1 MLRSG
6 LILSI
11 AGPAAFLTVL
21 VHPTIRANADFLGRQ
36 DRVVVLPVHT
46 VIAAKLESAAIF
58 RVAAVVRSERR
69 PTETAIEHQR
79 SDQGKASSKLPRRL
93 MKEGCEGAISSL
105 AGPEARRML
114 PGRCIA

>member
-6 LILSI
+6 LILGI
-11 AGPAAFLTVL
+11 AGPAALFTLLIQPMMRESADL
-21 VHPTIRANADFLGRQ
+21 VVRQ
-36 DRVVVLPVHT
+36 DHVVVLPIQAVMT
-46 VIAAKLESAAIF
+46 TNANIEL

-69 PTETAIEHQR
+69 SIDKSIDSQDRTR
-79 SDQGKASSKLPRRL
+79 DKSSSKLPRRL

>member
-6 LILSI
+6 LILGI
-11 AGPAAFLTVL
+11 AGPAALLTLL
-21 VHPTIRANADFLGRQ
+21 VHPTIRENADLVGRQ
-36 DRVVVLPVHT
+36 DRLVLLPIQDVL
-46 VIAAKLESAAIF
+46 AAKAQVETVQQI
-58 RVAAVVRSERR
+58 AAVVRSEGR
-69 PTETAIEHQR
+69 PIEAQR
-79 SDQGKASSKLPRRL
+79 SGQDKASSKLPRRL

>member
-6 LILSI
+6 LILGI
-11 AGPAAFLTVL
+11 AGPAALLTLL
-21 VHPTIRANADFLGRQ
+21 VHPMVRDNADLVVRPGLSIAHPFQDVVMARASSTTFLQ
-36 DRVVVLPVHT
+36 VAT
-46 VIAAKLESAAIF
+46 VI
-58 RVAAVVRSERR
+58 RSERR
-69 PTETAIEHQR
+69 PTEPATAPQR
-79 SDQGKASSKLPRRL
+79 QNSDRSSSKLPRRL

>member
-6 LILSI
+6 LILGI
-11 AGPAAFLTVL
+11 AGPAALLTVL
-21 VHPTIRANADFLGRQ
+21 MQPMIRESADLVLRQ
-36 DRVVVLPVHT
+36 DQAVVLPIQD
-46 VIAAKLESAAIF
+46 VITAKASIETRI
-58 RVAAVVRSERR
+58 AAVVRSEKR
-69 PTETAIEHQR
+69 PIEK
-79 SDQGKASSKLPRRL
+79 SIDSQGQAGDKSSSKLPRRL

>member
-6 LILSI
+6 LILGI
-11 AGPAAFLTVL
+11 AGPAALLTVL
-21 VHPTIRANADFLGRQ
+21 LQPMVRESADVVLRQ
-36 DRVVVLPVHT
+36 DLTVVLPVQA
-46 VIAAKLESAAIF
+46 VLVAKAAAET

-69 PTETAIEHQR
+69 PAER
-79 SDQGKASSKLPRRL
+79 SMDSQGHGRDKSLSKLPRRL

>member
-6 LILSI
+6 LILGI
-11 AGPAAFLTVL
+11 AGPAALLTVL
-21 VHPTIRANADFLGRQ
+21 VHPTIRTSADFVGRQ
-36 DRVVVLPVHT
+36 DRVVVLQVQT
-46 VIAAKLESAAIF
+46 VIAAKVESPTVF
-58 RVAAVVRSERR
+58 KVAAVVRSERR
-69 PTETAIEHQR
+69 PTETAIEPQR
-79 SDQGKASSKLPRRL
+79 PDQGKASSKLPRRL